1 MVLNSMQRMREA
13 AGYIVIILTVV
24 AVSAVG
30 GSFTGG
36 GMAWYRTLT
45 LPSFT
50 PPGSVIGM
58 VWTVIYVLSA
68 IAASLLWRSR
78 RAIPR
83 FGVILG
89 LLWANAVLNALW
101 SFVFF
106 TAHLPGW
113 AIVEMVVLN
122 LTTLAIIAMSW
133 HRQRTAAVLLV
144 PYFAWVCFAT
154 YLAWAIWRLN
164 G

>member
-1 MVLNSMQRMREA
+1 MQRMREA
-13 AGYIVIILTVV
+13 AGYIVIILTVL
-24 AVSAVG
+24 AVSVVG

-36 GMAWYRTLT
+36 GMEWYRTLT

-68 IAASLLWRSR
+68 VAAALLWRNR
-78 RAIPR
+78 RTLPR
-83 FGVILG
+83 FGAILG
-89 LLWANAVLNALW
+89 LLWANAVLNTLW

-106 TAHLPGW
+106 TAHLMGW

-122 LTTLAIIAMSW
+122 LTTLAIVVLSW
-133 HRQRTAAVLLV
+133 RRQRIAAVLLL